1 MVDQEGHARLA
12 DFGLLTFVLDPANPT
27 ASSSLTAIGGT
38 ARWMGPELLDPEQFQ
53 LGDSRPTKESDCYA
67 LGMVIYEVLSGQVP
81 FALLKVLIA
90 IREVIMGGRP
100 QRPEGMD
107 GVWFTDDVW
116 EVVNLCWEAQ
126 PERRP
131 SIETVFECLERA
143 SETWKSPPLQPF
155 L

>member
-1 MVDQEGHARLA
+1 
-12 DFGLLTFVLDPANPT
+12 
-27 ASSSLTAIGGT
+27 
-38 ARWMGPELLDPEQFQ
+38 MGPELLDPEQFH

-67 LGMVIYEVLSGQVP
+67 LGMVTYEVLSGQVP

-107 GVWFTDDVW
+107 RVWFTDDVW
-116 EVVNLCWEAQ
+116 EVVNMCWEAQ

-143 SETWKSPPLQPF
+143 SETWKSPPPQPF